1 MGNTKIQISEHK
13 DIIQLYNDGVKIAD
27 IATKYGVQPQSVR
40 KILKKYDIK
49 IKSDSQKFHRLYDSE
64 IIQYSLDGLSNRQ
77 IADIYGVDHNT
88 ISKILLGNGIDN
100 ARSRFHILNDE
111 SIVFDYINGKK
122 VVDIENEYNIDYS
135 TIFSILDKYNIP
147 RRQEQFHIKHDE
159 DIIQLYKIGYSTNEI
174 AAIYDVDHNTI
185 ADIISKLYFIR
196 SKSEQHRQ
204 YTINEHY
211 FDEIDTPNKAYIL
224 GFLYADGTNNGSDT
238 VSLSLQERDVGIL
251 QKIQREI
258 GSNAPL
264 NYREFNKI
272 NINWSNQWRMCICNK
287 HISDILSQ
295 YGMVRNKT
303 FVVKY
308 PKWLDDSLHSH
319 FIRGMI
325 DGDGCVNQKYVSLCG
340 TYDICY
346 TTGEILREK
355 CGINYII
362 YRNQNI
368 YDLRVYKKQDRINV
382 LSFLYKD
389 ADLFLDRKHNEYLN
403 FMNSINNTNQ
413 NNELAG

>member
-1 MGNTKIQISEHK
+1 M
-13 DIIQLYNDGVKIAD
+13 
-27 IATKYGVQPQSVR
+27 
-40 KILKKYDIK
+40 
-49 IKSDSQKFHRLYDSE
+49 
-64 IIQYSLDGLSNRQ
+64 
-77 IADIYGVDHNT
+77 
-88 ISKILLGNGIDN
+88 
-100 ARSRFHILNDE
+100 
-111 SIVFDYINGKK
+111 
-122 VVDIENEYNIDYS
+122 
-135 TIFSILDKYNIP
+135 DKYNIP

-159 DIIQLYKIGYSTNEI
+159 DIIQLYKIGYSTNEV

-287 HISDILSQ
+287 HISDIL
-295 YGMVRNKT
+295 
-303 FVVKY
+303 
-308 PKWLDDSLHSH
+308 
-319 FIRGMI
+319 
-325 DGDGCVNQKYVSLCG
+325 
-340 TYDICY
+340 
-346 TTGEILREK
+346 
-355 CGINYII
+355 
-362 YRNQNI
+362 
-368 YDLRVYKKQDRINV
+368 
-382 LSFLYKD
+382 
-389 ADLFLDRKHNEYLN
+389 
-403 FMNSINNTNQ
+403 
-413 NNELAG
+413 